1 MDVSPMEPRL
11 PFRIA
16 SRWSLPFLVIAAWA
30 GTPALAQVEF
40 QFSGYVVNLPI
51 YERENASAAQFFNLD
66 QNQLLDL
73 TRLRLR
79 PSLLPWD
86 GATFGLEYEATALY
100 HNTTLSEFLTT
111 TTLRRQLLDLRW
123 NPVNDGHFT
132 ASHFVDRLYFRQ
144 NFQSASLVIGR
155 QRIAWGTGR
164 IWNPTDLFNPINPAS
179 FEKIEKDGA
188 DAISFKYYFASFTDL
203 ELVYNPEDHFKSWNG
218 AFRFLT
224 NYHEYDVSVMG
235 GYFDDRLV
243 AGGDFAGNLFEAG
256 LRGEGIFSAEKNDL
270 NNHFVKFILGL
281 DYQFTAKLYGLIEY
295 QFNGEG
301 QTDENRYQLQRLFT
315 GEILNLNR
323 NYLFVDATYQIHPLV
338 NTGIGFNLNLNDG
351 SGFLS
356 PVVTYSV
363 QSNVDLS
370 LGGLI
375 VFGKERSEYWYY
387 PASIYLKGTRYF

>member
-1 MDVSPMEPRL
+1 MELRL
-11 PFRIA
+11 RSRLG
-16 SRWSLPFLVIAAWA
+16 SRWWLPFLALVASAD
-30 GTPALAQVEF
+30 TPARAQVEF

-51 YERENASAAQFFNLD
+51 YERENASAAHLFNLD
-66 QNQLLDL
+66 QNQILDL

-86 GATFGLEYEATALY
+86 GATLGLEYEVTGLY
-100 HNTTLSEFLTT
+100 HNTSLSGFLTT

-123 NPVNDGHFT
+123 DPVNETHFA
-132 ASHFVDRLYFRQ
+132 ASHFIDRLYFRQ
-144 NFQSASLVIGR
+144 DFQSASLIIGR

-188 DAISFKYYFASFTDL
+188 DAMSFKYYFASFTDL

-224 NYHEYDVSVMG
+224 NYREYDVSVMG
-235 GYFDDRLV
+235 GYFDKRLV
-243 AGGDFAGNLFEAG
+243 MGGDFAGNFFEAG
-256 LRGEGIFSAEKNDL
+256 LRGEGIFSADKNDL
-270 NNHFVKFILGL
+270 SNHFVKFILGL

-301 QTDENRYQLQRLFT
+301 ETDENKYQLQRLFT

-338 NTGIGFNLNLNDG
+338 STGIGFNLDLNDG

-356 PVVTYSV
+356 PVVTYSME
-363 QSNVDLS
+363 SNVDLS